1 MLYNRKKG
9 VFTKINVNVHRA
21 VHIGIGVVHNA
32 HSTGSPA
39 VSTCPHEMPLHD
51 PAG

>member
-21 VHIGIGVVHNA
+21 VHIGIGVIHNA
-32 HSTGSPA
+32 RICCLN
-39 VSTCPHEMPLHD
+39 VS
-51 PAG
+51 A